1 MNITASGTYEI
12 DGNTLTVSLGTGVP
26 TLVSLNDVS
35 LNPAEADSFLQV
47 IFGASAKPVPFGSLL
62 TWSPTDGPKLDGLPG
77 DTYVIPINQTLGIV
91 SLKTLTLHFEKTG
104 TGVQFSAALDGSGA
118 LGPFQMS
125 VQGIGV
131 VFTIALVGTTTL
143 QITAGF
149 KAPTG
154 LGAVM
159 DAGPI
164 TGGGFLSIDQPNGRY
179 AGILQLQL
187 FGIGIT
193 AIGLLDTKVPGGF
206 SFLVIL
212 TATFEGLQIGFGFT
226 LNGVGGIVGL
236 DRTIHT
242 EPLRN
247 AVLGHHIDHILF
259 AQDPVAHA
267 AEIISDLRDIFPP
280 ATDEFV
286 FGPMVK
292 MGWGTPTIAEV
303 ELGFIL
309 DLPAGIIVLLG
320 QIGCFIPTPDAAVVE
335 IHLDFVGIFDPVQ
348 KILSLTASLH
358 DSRVA
363 QYTLRGDMAFQLTW
377 GDSPSFLFSLG
388 GFNPHFQPPPGLPA
402 LTRLTL
408 ELGFGDNPRLSMQN
422 YFAVTSNSL
431 QFGAKAELYASA
443 GPFNIHGWIGFDALL
458 VLAPLSF
465 IIDFD
470 AGIDFREG
478 DNVLASLHVHASLSG
493 PRPWHV
499 EGEASISLFLFDA
512 SVSFTATVGDP
523 TPVSAPKADILAALT
538 QAFQEV
544 RNWSAEQPPG
554 YLQVVTLNPPAA
566 DSTKVL
572 LDPVGGAKLEQRS
585 VPFNEVINKFS
596 ENKVD
601 PPVNVAVT
609 SVKLGGTA
617 LGTAPPLVKDL
628 FSRAQFQQMSDQQ
641 KLSIPSFEPMD
652 GGLRIASNAATQGDS
667 LADPVTYETK
677 IYEEFLAP
685 RAGILFTMNAAMQY
699 AYAQVGSVAK
709 AATTNAGALK
719 YAPAPLSSQLVG
731 LNAETFVV
739 ASMADLTVQSGVT
752 APVTKGAAMQALSD
766 YVLANPAAAGTL
778 QVVAIHEAVGV

>member
-1 MNITASGTYEI
+1 MNITASGTFEI
-12 DGNTLTVSLGTGVP
+12 DGTSFTVNLAPSAPNLI
-26 TLVSLNDVS
+26 SLNDVS
-35 LNPAEADSFLQV
+35 LNPAEADSFLQI
-47 IFGASAKPVPFGSLL
+47 IFGGAQKAIPLGSLL
-62 TWSPTDGPKLDGLPG
+62 TWSPATGPKLDGLPG
-77 DTYVIPINQTLGIV
+77 DTYVIPINQKLGIV
-91 SLKTLTLHFEKTG
+91 DLKTFTLHFQPAG
-104 TGVQFSAALDGSGA
+104 AGVQFSAALDGSGA

-131 VFTIALVGTTTL
+131 LFTLSVLGPSNL
-143 QITAGF
+143 QLTAAF

-164 TGGGFLSIDQPNGRY
+164 SGGGFLSIDQANGRY

-236 DRTIHT
+236 DRTIMT

-320 QIGCFIPTPDAAVVE
+320 AIGCFIPTAEAAVVE
-335 IHLDFVGIFDPVQ
+335 LHLDFDGVFDPG
-348 KILSLTASLH
+348 KKLLALTASLH

-363 QYTLRGDMAFQLTW
+363 YYTLRGDMAFQLTW

-388 GFNPHFQPPPGLPA
+388 GFNPHFPQPPGFPPLV
-402 LTRLTL
+402 RLTL

-443 GPFNIHGWIGFDALL
+443 GPFNLHGWMGFDALL
-458 VLAPLSF
+458 ILSPLSF
-465 IIDFD
+465 IVEFD
-470 AGIDFREG
+470 AGIDFRED
-478 DNVLASLHVHASLSG
+478 DNVLASLHVHAALSG

-499 EGEASISLFLFDA
+499 EGEASISILFLEA
-512 SVSFTATVGDP
+512 SVSFTATVGDD
-523 TPVSAPKADILAALT
+523 TPASVPPVDIKPALVKAFEELK
-538 QAFQEV
+538 
-544 RNWSAEQPPG
+544 NWSAEQPPG
-554 YLQVVTLNPPAA
+554 YLQVVTLNPPTA
-566 DSTKVL
+566 DSAKIL
-572 LDPVGGAKLEQRS
+572 LDPVGGARLEQRS
-585 VPFNEVINKFS
+585 VPLNEVINKFS

-601 PPVNVAVT
+601 PPVKFAVT
-609 SVKLGGTA
+609 AVTLGGKP
-617 LGTAPPLVKDL
+617 LGAIPPLVKDL
-628 FSRAQFQQMSDQQ
+628 FPRAQFQQMTDQQ

-652 GGLRIASNAATQGDS
+652 GGMRIASNAATQGDS
-667 LADPVTYETK
+667 VADPVTYKTK
-677 IYEEFLAP
+677 IVEAHTLRDGAIYNLSSS
-685 RAGILFTMNAAMQY
+685 MQF
-699 AYAQVGSVAK
+699 AFAQTGSVAK
-709 AATTNAGALK
+709 ALVANSGALK
-719 YAPAPLSSQLVG
+719 YAPAPLSSGLVG
-731 LNAETFVV
+731 LKDDMFVV
-739 ASMADLTVQSGVT
+739 ASTADLTVQSGVT
-752 APVTKGAAMQALSD
+752 TPVTKGAAMQALSD
-766 YVLANPAAAGTL
+766 YVAANPAAAGTL
-778 QVVAIHEAVGV
+778 HVVAIHEAVGV

>member
-1 MNITASGTYEI
+1 
-12 DGNTLTVSLGTGVP
+12 
-26 TLVSLNDVS
+26 
-35 LNPAEADSFLQV
+35 
-47 IFGASAKPVPFGSLL
+47 
-62 TWSPTDGPKLDGLPG
+62 
-77 DTYVIPINQTLGIV
+77 
-91 SLKTLTLHFEKTG
+91 
-104 TGVQFSAALDGSGA
+104 
-118 LGPFQMS
+118 
-125 VQGIGV
+125 
-131 VFTIALVGTTTL
+131 
-143 QITAGF
+143 
-149 KAPTG
+149 
-154 LGAVM
+154 M

-164 TGGGFLSIDQPNGRY
+164 SGGGFLSIDQPNGRY

-187 FGIGIT
+187 FGVGIT

-226 LNGVGGIVGL
+226 LNGVGGIVGV
-236 DRTIHT
+236 DRTIKT
-242 EPLRN
+242 DPLRN

-286 FGPMVK
+286 FGPMLK

-320 QIGCFIPTPDAAVVE
+320 AIGAFIPTADAAVVE
-335 IHLDFVGIFDPVQ
+335 LHLDFDGTFDPAQ

-363 QYTLRGDMAFQLTW
+363 YYTLRGDMAFQLTW

-388 GFNPHFQPPPGLPA
+388 GFNPHFPQPPGFPP

-431 QFGAKAELYASA
+431 QFGAKAELFAAA
-443 GPFNIHGWIGFDALL
+443 GPFNLHGWMGFDALL
-458 VLAPLSF
+458 ILSPLSF

-470 AGIDFREG
+470 AGIDFRED

-499 EGEASISLFLFDA
+499 DGEASISILFIDA
-512 SVSFTATVGDP
+512 SVNFTATVGDA
-523 TPVSAPKADILAALT
+523 TPATVPPVDIKPALESAFKEIK
-538 QAFQEV
+538 
-544 RNWSAEQPPG
+544 NWSAEQPPG

-566 DSTKVL
+566 DSSKTL
-572 LDPVGGAKLEQRS
+572 IDPVGGARLEQRS
-585 VPFNEVINKFS
+585 VPLNEVINKFA

-601 PPVNVAVT
+601 PPVKFVVT
-609 SVKLGGTA
+609 SVTLGGSPLPAT
-617 LGTAPPLVKDL
+617 PPLVKDL
-628 FSRAQFQQMSDQQ
+628 FPRAQFQQMSDQQ

-652 GGLRIASNAATQGDS
+652 GGLKIASGAATQGDS
-667 LADPVTYETK
+667 LLDPVTYKTK
-677 IYEEFLAP
+677 IYEEH
-685 RAGILFTMNAAMQY
+685 ILREGAIFQMSASMQF

-709 AATTNAGALK
+709 AATANSGTLK
-719 YAPAPLSSQLVG
+719 YAPGPLSSGLVG
-731 LNAETFVV
+731 LKAEAFVV
-739 ASMADLTVQSGVT
+739 ASLADLTVQAAVT
-752 APVTKGAAMQALSD
+752 EPVSKGAAMRALSD
-766 YVLANPAAAGTL
+766 YVAANPDAAGTL
-778 QVVAIHEAVGV
+778 HVVSIHDAVGV

>member
-12 DGNTLTVSLGTGVP
+12 DGTTFTVNLGPGVP
-26 TLVSLNDVS
+26 TLVSFNGVG
-35 LNPAEADSFLQV
+35 LNPAEADSFLQI
-47 IFGASAKPVPFGSLL
+47 IFGKATKAIPLGSLL
-62 TWSPTDGPKLDGLPG
+62 TWSPVDGPKLDGLPG

-91 SLKTLTLHFEKTG
+91 SLKTLTLHFQPVG
-104 TGVQFSAALDGSGA
+104 TGVQLSAALDGSGA

-131 VFTIALVGTTTL
+131 LFTLSVVGATTL
-143 QITAGF
+143 QLTAGF

-164 TGGGFLSIDQPNGRY
+164 SGGGFLSIDQANGRY

-212 TATFEGLQIGFGFT
+212 TATFQGLQIGFGFT

-242 EPLRN
+242 DPLRN

-259 AQDPVAHA
+259 AKDPVAHA

-280 ATDEFV
+280 ASNEFV

-320 QIGCFIPTPDAAVVE
+320 SIGAFIPAADAAVVE
-335 IHLDFVGIFDPVQ
+335 LHLDFDGVFDPAQ

-363 QYTLRGDMAFQLTW
+363 YYTLRGDMAFQLTW

-388 GFNPHFQPPPGLPA
+388 GFNPHFPPPPGFPA

-443 GPFNIHGWIGFDALL
+443 GPFNLHGWMGFDALL
-458 VLAPLSF
+458 ILSPLSF
-465 IIDFD
+465 IVDFD
-470 AGIDFREG
+470 AGIDFRED
-478 DNVLASLHVHASLSG
+478 DNVLASLHVHAALSG

-499 EGEASISLFLFDA
+499 EGEASISILFLEA
-512 SVSFTATVGDP
+512 SVSFTATVGDA
-523 TPVSAPKADILAALT
+523 TPASVPPVDIKPALEKAFKELK
-538 QAFQEV
+538 
-544 RNWSAEQPPG
+544 NWSAEQPPG

-566 DSTKVL
+566 DSAKTL
-572 LDPVGGAKLEQRS
+572 LDPVGGARLEQRS
-585 VPFNEVINKFS
+585 VPLNEVINKFS

-601 PPVNVAVT
+601 PPVKFVVT
-609 SVKLGGTA
+609 SVTLGGKP

-628 FSRAQFQQMSDQQ
+628 FPRAQFQQLSDQQ

-652 GGLRIASNAATQGDS
+652 GGLRIASGAATQGDS
-667 LADPVTYETK
+667 LLDPVTYDTH
-677 IYEEFLAP
+677 IYEEHVLRRGTLYTLSAS
-685 RAGILFTMNAAMQY
+685 MQF

-709 AATTNAGALK
+709 AATTNSGTLK
-719 YAPAPLSSQLVG
+719 YAPAPLSSGLVG
-731 LNAETFVV
+731 LKEDTFVV
-739 ASMADLTVQSGVT
+739 ASIADLTVQPSVT
-752 APVTKGAAMQALSD
+752 MPVTKGAAMQALSD
-766 YVLANPAAAGTL
+766 YVSANPAAVGTL
-778 QVVAIHEAVGV
+778 HVVAIHEAVGV